1 MAVACRPSRPSR
13 PSGIPAGPASPQPS
27 HTRRWVR
34 RRVCVWLGASACR
47 RVGEGGR
54 EEAAAVP
61 RLSSSQ
67 SCTCATHGIAICS
80 QTGQEQRARLRRVAA
95 RSGGGAVPVVPRWPA
110 SGVLR
115 KCESVCVCVSHGVR
129 NRFVRATAMPS
140 LRGRALRERVVRGE
154 GVRMRVC
161 AIAAFG
167 GRVAF
172 ACPWKSAGN
181 QLTNSAPRPCQSKKE
196 CTLAPYA
203 VDARQLGC
211 TPSAPERSPP
221 CGAVHMCCCLFAAQ
235 RLCPA
240 QAPGRKL
247 VRIVDRK

>member
-1 MAVACRPSRPSR
+1 M
-13 PSGIPAGPASPQPS
+13 
-27 HTRRWVR
+27 
-34 RRVCVWLGASACR
+34 
-47 RVGEGGR
+47 
-54 EEAAAVP
+54 
-61 RLSSSQ
+61 
-67 SCTCATHGIAICS
+67 
-80 QTGQEQRARLRRVAA
+80 
-95 RSGGGAVPVVPRWPA
+95 PVVPRWPA

-161 AIAAFG
+161 AITAFG
-167 GRVAF
+167 GCVAF

-181 QLTNSAPRPCQSKKE
+181 QLTKSAPRPCQSKKA

-211 TPSAPERSPP
+211 TPSALERSPTMRRRSRALLP
-221 CGAVHMCCCLFAAQ
+221 VAQ

-247 VRIVDRK
+247 VRISGSQVNRYERTAAYHERCRSIVAELRRQRVPRAPMSSDELRAAGSTGSTDSARRPERGQGSSDGRTSGIKEPSELVRRVH

>member
-1 MAVACRPSRPSR
+1 M
-13 PSGIPAGPASPQPS
+13 
-27 HTRRWVR
+27 
-34 RRVCVWLGASACR
+34 SACR
-47 RVGEGGR
+47 RGGGVR
-54 EEAAAVP
+54 RRLQSQGSAAVIAALAP
-61 RLSSSQ
+61 PMESQ
-67 SCTCATHGIAICS
+67 SARRRAKSSGLAY
-80 QTGQEQRARLRRVAA
+80 GGWQRGR
-95 RSGGGAVPVVPRWPA
+95 GGAPCQWSRAGLRAGCCENA
-110 SGVLR
+110 SR
-115 KCESVCVCVSHGVR
+115 CVCVSHGVR

-161 AIAAFG
+161 AITAFG
-167 GRVAF
+167 GCVAF

-211 TPSAPERSPP
+211 TPSALERSPTMRRRSRALLP
-221 CGAVHMCCCLFAAQ
+221 VAQ